1 MSLDIVATDFDFEAL
16 FESLPSPYMVLD
28 TNLDIVAINQA
39 YLDMTRRSR
48 ESLLGQNVF
57 SAFPAS
63 DESRR
68 ILMESF
74 QRVREYGLVDVLP
87 VVHYG
92 VAGIDGAEERS
103 WSCTNVPIRD
113 REGRV
118 AFVLK
123 QTQDISQ
130 LRKPEVAPNLME
142 ASLDPQPGNLF
153 ERFEMV
159 QVLNQT
165 LLMTS
170 RYLHRL
176 FMEAPNFMCVLQGP
190 DHVFELANLHF
201 CTLAG
206 DRDLRSKPIREAMP
220 EIVGQE
226 CFAILDQVF
235 RTGEAFSAPKMR
247 VFLKNG
253 KDGEIEEFFL
263 DLVYQPVLDEK
274 GAVASVFIEGCDV
287 TGQARSEQRQ
297 SLLIRELHHRV
308 RNTLATVQGVM
319 NTTAKSSATIE
330 EFQEAFTGRIAS
342 LAKTH
347 SVMTE
352 EMKQSVSFLQLL
364 NQELCSH
371 CDGEGRRI
379 RLSGPAVD
387 LPSQIAVPISMAIHE
402 LTTNAAKYGALAVEE
417 GRIEIEWSMIEL
429 ESGPG
434 LLCEWREFDGPTV
447 TPPAREGFGTML
459 LERVLAQQIKADVNA
474 AYDPEGFRLRM
485 IVPLQFEN
493 YALQAGRTRSDFH
506 AGL

>member
-1 MSLDIVATDFDFEAL
+1 MVWLPGSFRVSLDLVANELNFESL

-28 TNLDIVAINQA
+28 TNFDIVAINHA
-39 YLDMTRRSR
+39 YLDMTMRTR

-74 QRVREYGLVDVLP
+74 QRVRDYGLVDVLP
-87 VVHYG
+87 VVRYG
-92 VAGIDGAEERS
+92 VAGKKGIEERS
-103 WSCTNVPIRD
+103 WSCTNVPIHDRD
-113 REGRV
+113 GRV
-118 AFVLK
+118 AFILK
-123 QTQDISQ
+123 HTQDISQ
-130 LRKPEVAPNLME
+130 LRAPDTSANLVK
-142 ASLDPQPGNLF
+142 ASLDPHPGNLF

-170 RYLHRL
+170 KYLHRL

-190 DHVFELANLHF
+190 EHVFEMANLQF
-201 CTLAG
+201 CKLSG
-206 DRDLRSKPIREAMP
+206 GRDLMNKPIREALP

-226 CFAILDQVF
+226 CLVIIDQVF
-235 RTGEAFSAPKMR
+235 RTGEAFSDRKMR
-247 VFLKNG
+247 VFMENG
-253 KDGEIEEFFL
+253 QDGELEEFFL
-263 DLVYQPVLDEK
+263 DLVCQPVLDEK
-274 GAVASVFIEGCDV
+274 GAVSSVFVEGSDV

-330 EFQEAFTGRIAS
+330 EFQEAFAGRIAS

-364 NQELCSH
+364 NQELSPH
-371 CDGEGRRI
+371 CDGNGDRI
-379 RLSGPAVD
+379 RLAGPPVD

-402 LTTNAAKYGALAVEE
+402 LTTNAAKYGALSIEG
-417 GRIEIEWSMIEL
+417 GRIEIEWSLIAPD
-429 ESGPG
+429 SGPV
-434 LLCEWREFDGPTV
+434 LLCDWKEFDGPTV

-459 LERVLAQQIKADVNA
+459 LERVLAQQIKAEVNV
-474 AYDPEGFRLRM
+474 AYDPAGFRLRM
-485 IVPLQFEN
+485 SIPLHVEGST
-493 YALQAGRTRSDFH
+493 LAG
-506 AGL
+506 

>member
-1 MSLDIVATDFDFEAL
+1 MSWLSGSFRVSLDIVETTLDFEAL

-28 TNLDIVAINQA
+28 TNFDIVAINQA
-39 YLDMTRRSR
+39 YLDMTVRPR

-63 DESRR
+63 GESRR

-74 QRVREYGLVDVLP
+74 QRVRDHGLVDVLP

-92 VAGIDGAEERS
+92 VAGKEGVEERS

-113 REGRV
+113 RDGRV
-118 AFVLK
+118 AFILK
-123 QTQDISQ
+123 HTEDISQ
-130 LRKPEVAPNLME
+130 LKKPDAATDLMK
-142 ASLDPQPGNLF
+142 ASLDPHPGNLF

-159 QVLNQT
+159 KVLNQT

-190 DHVFELANLHF
+190 DHVFELANLQF
-201 CTLAG
+201 CKLAG
-206 DRDLRSKPIREAMP
+206 GRELMNKPVRDALP
-220 EIVGQE
+220 EIAGQE
-226 CFAILDQVF
+226 CFAILDRVF
-235 RTGEAFSAPKMR
+235 RTGEAFSDRKMR
-247 VFLKNG
+247 VFMQNG
-253 KDGEIEEFFL
+253 QDGEIEEFFL
-263 DLVYQPVLDEK
+263 DLVFQAVLDEK
-274 GAVASVFIEGCDV
+274 GAVSSVFVEGCDV
-287 TGQARSEQRQ
+287 TGPARSEQQQ

-330 EFQEAFTGRIAS
+330 EFQEAFAGRIAS

-364 NQELCSH
+364 NQELSPH
-371 CDGEGRRI
+371 CDGKGHRI
-379 RLSGPAVD
+379 RLTGPAVD

-402 LTTNAAKYGALAVEE
+402 LTTNAAKYGALAIEE
-417 GRIEIEWSMIEL
+417 GRIEIEWSLIDL
-429 ESGPG
+429 ESGPA
-434 LLCEWREFDGPTV
+434 LVCEWKEFDGPAV
-447 TPPAREGFGTML
+447 TPPSREGFGTML
-459 LERVLAQQIKADVNA
+459 LERVLAQQIKAQVNA

-485 IVPLQFEN
+485 IVPLHVEGCS
-493 YALQAGRTRSDFH
+493 LSG
-506 AGL
+506 